1 MVAPRPVTVSSVS
14 DEPDEVTAACTKAVV
29 ASCVVFV
36 PLVAVGPV
44 GVPVSAGLASLAKSA
59 ESES

>member
-1 MVAPRPVTVSSVS
+1 MSSVS

-36 PLVAVGPV
+36 PLVAVGAV